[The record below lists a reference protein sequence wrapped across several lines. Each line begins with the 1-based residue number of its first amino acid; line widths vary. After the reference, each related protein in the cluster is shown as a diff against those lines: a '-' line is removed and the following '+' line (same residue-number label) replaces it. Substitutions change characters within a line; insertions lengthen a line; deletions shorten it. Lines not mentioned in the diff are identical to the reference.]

1 MAVNQE
7 DLRLV
12 KSQLW
17 PDEVV
22 EITVRQRRVG
32 PGGSVITPT
41 SVVGTDKRVI
51 IINKTSMGIRKDFEI
66 IPYDE
71 IASVRFEHG
80 VISSSVFIRVRGFDT
95 DRGLL
100 ESGRQEGEIDGL
112 NNKDAAVL
120 SDFLNRK
127 ISDEA
132 SAKTT
137 LSDDR
142 KGGLYVYCSNCGAR
156 MSASAKFCSKC
167 GNKL

>member
-1 MAVNQE
+1 MVIDQE
-7 DLRLV
+7 DLKLV
-12 KSQLW
+12 RTQLW

-51 IINKTSMGIRKDFEI
+51 IINKTTMGIRKDFEI

-80 VISSSVFIRVRGFDT
+80 VISSSVFIRVKGFDS
-95 DRGLL
+95 DKGLL
-100 ESGRQEGEIDGL
+100 ERGKQEGEIDGL
-112 NNKDAAVL
+112 NNKDAAAL
-120 SDFLNRK
+120 ADFLNRK
-127 ISDEA
+127 ISDEMPT
-132 SAKTT
+132 KDN

-156 MSASAKFCSKC
+156 MPANAKFCSKC